1 MEDCNKRFAWGIAGT
16 LLAIIIAMLVYFFQF
31 YEPRPTQ
38 LNCANLYQ
46 SNICTEAV
54 CTTAFPSPDIPSPKW
69 TPEIKT
75 NTSKLTGIDMLLPI
89 DAIGKEINTEIDKFS
104 NTFDS
109 NVCSALN
116 SLETKAISAPAT
128 TPLYGYTAK
137 VAATSPG
144 TEVPAKFNCMKLIDK
159 INTDIASAKTNY
171 EKMKLINLRRVI
183 VDNCNT
189 SPVGETKVPAGIN
202 IGSDTKILAN
212 HFNTGGAVSNV
223 FCT

>member
-1 MEDCNKRFAWGIAGT
+1 MGDCNEGIAWT
-16 LLAIIIAMLVYFFQF
+16 IAIICFCVIIAFLVFFFQF
-31 YEPRPTQ
+31 YKPTQ
-38 LNCANLYQ
+38 IVCANLYQ

-54 CTTAFPSPDIPSPKW
+54 CNTAFPCPDIPSPIW

>member
-1 MEDCNKRFAWGIAGT
+1 
-16 LLAIIIAMLVYFFQF
+16 
-31 YEPRPTQ
+31 
-38 LNCANLYQ
+38 
-46 SNICTEAV
+46 
-54 CTTAFPSPDIPSPKW
+54 
-69 TPEIKT
+69 
-75 NTSKLTGIDMLLPI
+75 MLLPI

-171 EKMKLINLRRVI
+171 EKMKLINLRQAI
-183 VDNCNT
+183 VDKCNA
-189 SPVGETKVPAGIN
+189 TKSDDEKPPLGIN
-202 IGSDTKILAN
+202 IGDATTISTSEFGKD
-212 HFNTGGAVSNV
+212 GAVSNV